1 MLCQQKKLSKQILLL
16 INRKHL
22 QKVFI
27 IIEYFYL
34 FYLNVLI
41 QEVDNFTES
50 IKTYIEH
57 VDKMAQQTEQE
68 KTKV

>member
-16 INRKHL
+16 ISHKHL

-27 IIEYFYL
+27 IIEYFCL
-34 FYLNVLI
+34 FYLNLLI